1 MLSDLTQ
8 VGEKRYIASCNVLAV
23 SNDLLED
30 FFRDFYF
37 VMKITRAG
45 QVRKYAI
52 AD

>member
-30 FFRDFYF
+30 FFLEIFILSW
-37 VMKITRAG
+37 K
-45 QVRKYAI
+45 
-52 AD
+52 